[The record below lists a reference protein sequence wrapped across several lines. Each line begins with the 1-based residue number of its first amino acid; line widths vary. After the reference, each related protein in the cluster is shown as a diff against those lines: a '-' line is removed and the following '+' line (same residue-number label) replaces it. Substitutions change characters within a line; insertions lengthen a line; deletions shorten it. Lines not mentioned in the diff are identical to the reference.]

1 MLISATLSPNIS
13 DKESLKKLI
22 ENGCNLFRLNFSWGT
37 HEEYAEI
44 IQNIKEVAS
53 DLNTQVLILQDLQ
66 GPKLRLQNCYC
77 NEIQTNQIYQFS
89 FENKPNHFTLEA
101 EGLYNKENIGKKI
114 LIKDGQIKLRIT
126 NVDNSNK
133 TLETIAETP
142 GSVKNKNGCN
152 APGIQLGLKSISQK
166 DKKDLDFA
174 LSQNIDIIS
183 LSFIH
188 NEHDLI
194 NLKEIGLDKAK
205 VLAKIE
211 TEAAVQNINSIL
223 KHADYC
229 MIARGDLG
237 VEIGLENLAKA
248 QLKIL
253 ESAKN
258 NKVPTLIATEVLKTM
273 LEYPHPSRAE
283 VNDIYYGLENGAKG
297 FILTNET
304 VVGKHP
310 FLAIKWLA
318 KLVNSYT
325 KHK

>member
-1 MLISATLSPNIS
+1 MLISATLSPSIS

-283 VNDIYYGLENGAKG
+283 VND
-297 FILTNET
+297 
-304 VVGKHP
+304 
-310 FLAIKWLA
+310 
-318 KLVNSYT
+318 
-325 KHK
+325 